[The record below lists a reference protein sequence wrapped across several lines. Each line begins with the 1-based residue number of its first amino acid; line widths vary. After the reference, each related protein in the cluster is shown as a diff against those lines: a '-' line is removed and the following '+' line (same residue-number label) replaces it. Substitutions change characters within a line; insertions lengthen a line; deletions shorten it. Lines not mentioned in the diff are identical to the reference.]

1 MLLLIA
7 FSLALMVPQRT
18 ENGEGQVLSQRKL
31 REQEEVLEGRHGT
44 HGLRTVSN
52 TTENKDVN
60 TLVWAWHCHKA
71 QASGG
76 LQYPCVTQVG
86 LTCSQAYFIYF

>member
-1 MLLLIA
+1 
-7 FSLALMVPQRT
+7 MVPQRT

-31 REQEEVLEGRHGT
+31 REQEEVLEGRRGT

-52 TTENKDVN
+52 TTENKVVY

-71 QASGG
+71 QAPDG
-76 LQYPCVTQVG
+76 LQYPCVTRVG
-86 LTCSQAYFIYF
+86 PTCSQAYFIYF